1 MFWIFNNV
9 NNLVETQWDNMFI
22 FLSTKGKIKIT
33 SKSNV
38 THSAA
43 TQLCIPYKEV
53 EIQALFLKIQS
64 YSHTVLSLVF
74 THMVT

>member
-1 MFWIFNNV
+1 MF
-9 NNLVETQWDNMFI
+9 T
-22 FLSTKGKIKIT
+22 
-33 SKSNV
+33 V

-53 EIQALFLKIQS
+53 EIQAQFLKIQS

-74 THMVT
+74 THMVGSWQLNSHHLCYGY